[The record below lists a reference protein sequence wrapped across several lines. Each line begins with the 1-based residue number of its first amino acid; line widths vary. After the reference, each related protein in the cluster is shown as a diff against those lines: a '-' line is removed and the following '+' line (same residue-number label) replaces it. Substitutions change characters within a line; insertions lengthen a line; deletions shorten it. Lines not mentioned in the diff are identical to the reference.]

1 MQISHFLKNK
11 GFQTDYFKDLW
22 LQAGVRVL
30 MAVFLMCCASPL
42 IAASDSGRFRVT
54 GEVADSLGEAEIY
67 ATVRVYAEGDSAK
80 VVSLGTTDD
89 KGHFDQ
95 TLKKEGKYRLT
106 VASVGKALLERDF
119 ELSAR
124 HPVANLGK
132 MVSHDSSTELKEIEV
147 VAQRPLVLKE
157 IDRLA
162 YDVKAD
168 PESSTSNLREI
179 LRKVPL
185 VSVDN
190 EGNIKVK
197 GSSDFKIYR
206 NGRPNNSYTKN
217 AKDIFAAIP
226 ASSIKKVEVITD
238 PGAREDAEGVGCILN
253 IVTDS
258 ETNMKGV
265 TGSVNLNMN
274 SVSLAPHLNLWLTTQ
289 INKVTFAVSGGG
301 GYFPKSKQTEGRQ
314 HDVTEFFEDETRQE
328 YSSYYSSPNGQG
340 WFGFEGS
347 WEPDTL
353 NLVTAEFNGWR
364 WGLVDPEQRDFTQR
378 FDKDGNLLMQYGTS
392 NEVKANNYF
401 DFDGAV
407 NYQRSTRRKG
417 ETITLSYRI
426 STSDQHNEANI
437 DYVDMV
443 NFDFGYTGKYY
454 NSKLRYL
461 EQTAQADWSRPYG
474 KHHKL
479 DVGAKAVFRNNH
491 SVSDY
496 NYPGNS
502 LLDTHDDFTH
512 QTTISAIYA
521 DWRGTFG
528 KWTLRA
534 GLRYEYSYLSA
545 KFKNGSVGHDDF
557 SVDLNDL
564 APNAAVAW
572 NINDA
577 NMLKISYNRNIR
589 RPSIGMLD
597 PSRSISPTSENFGNP
612 DLESV
617 AYNNLNLNYSL
628 IKNKFNLDLNLWGN
642 VANNNFAR
650 VQWVEN
656 GKIFTTTR
664 NVSKTKGA
672 GMSVYFQWSINSKT
686 RWMMNANLSYNHI
699 SQPSPINADGTTT
712 MMSLG
717 RWNVNPWTRFSRD
730 LPWKLEASV
739 SAYWWSGGFNNVYT
753 YTKPSAR
760 NISYSIGLSR
770 KFLKEDRLVVRLGLN
785 NIFGPGTMRN
795 ESVTENP
802 GYRTISVSSFNS
814 SRNVYLSVNF
824 RYGSLKAQVKK
835 TAASI
840 NNDDVESNKK

>member
-1 MQISHFLKNK
+1 MQTSHTLSVLFFQSGSLKII
-11 GFQTDYFKDLW
+11 FQ
-22 LQAGVRVL
+22 R
-30 MAVFLMCCASPL
+30 ASL
-42 IAASDSGRFRVT
+42 LLLALLFSTTVQFASAAEAGRFKVT
-54 GEVADSLGEAEIY
+54 GEVVDSLGEAEIY
-67 ATVRVYAEGDSAK
+67 ATVRVYAEVDSAK
-80 VVSLGTTDD
+80 AVSLGTTDD
-89 KGHFDQ
+89 KGYFSQ
-95 TLKKEGKYRLT
+95 ALKEAGKYRLT
-106 VASVGKALLERDF
+106 IASVGKALIERRF
-119 ELSAR
+119 ELTAR
-124 HPVANLGK
+124 QPVANLGRL
-132 MVSHDSSTELKEIEV
+132 VAQDASTELKEVEV
-147 VAQRPLVLKE
+147 VAQRPLVVRE

-190 EGNIKVK
+190 EGNIQVK

-258 ETNMKGV
+258 ETDMKGI
-265 TGSVNLNMN
+265 TGSANMNLN
-274 SVSLAPHLNLWLTTQ
+274 SVSYVPHLNLWLTAQ

-301 GYFPKSKQTEGRQ
+301 GYYPKSKQVEGRS
-314 HDVTEFFEDETRQE
+314 HTVTEFFEEDTRQE
-328 YSSYYSSPNGQG
+328 YSSYYASPNGQG

-364 WGLVDPEQRDFTQR
+364 WGLVNPEQKDFMQR
-378 FDKDGNLLMQYGTS
+378 FDKDGNLTMQYGTTNDVS
-392 NEVKANNYF
+392 SNNYF

-417 ETITLSYRI
+417 EAITLSYRI
-426 STSDQHNEANI
+426 STSDQHEEADI
-437 DYVDMV
+437 DYIDMV
-443 NFDFGYTGKYY
+443 NCDFGYTGKYY

-479 DVGAKAVFRNNH
+479 DIGAKAVFRNNH

-496 NYPGNS
+496 RYPGNS
-502 LLDTHDDFTH
+502 LMDTHDDFTH
-512 QTTISAIYA
+512 QTTISAVYA

-528 KWTLRA
+528 KWTVRA

-557 SVDLNDL
+557 NVNLNDF

-577 NMLKISYNRNIR
+577 NTIKLSYNRNIR
-589 RPSIGMLD
+589 RPGISMLD
-597 PSRSISPTSENFGNP
+597 PSRSISPTTENFGNP

-628 IKNKFNLDLNLWGN
+628 IKNKINLDLNLSGS
-642 VANNNFAR
+642 VSNNNFGR

-656 GKIFTTTR
+656 GKIFSTTR
-664 NVSKTKGA
+664 NVSESRSL
-672 GMSVYFQWSINSKT
+672 GMSFYFQWSIDSKT
-686 RWMMNANLSYNHI
+686 RWMMNTYLSYNHL
-699 SQPSPINADGTTT
+699 SQPSPVNADGTTT
-712 MMSLG
+712 TVKMG

-730 LPWKLEASV
+730 LPWRLEASV
-739 SAYWWSGGFNNVYT
+739 SAYWWSGGFNDVYT
-753 YTKPSAR
+753 YTKPTAR
-760 NISYSIGLSR
+760 NIGYSIGLSR

-785 NIFGPGTMRN
+785 NIFGPMNLRS

-802 GYRTISVSSFNS
+802 GYRTLSVSTYGG
-814 SRNVYLSVNF
+814 RQNVTLSVNF
-824 RYGSLKAQVKK
+824 RFGSLKAQVKK

-840 NNDDVESNKK
+840 NNDDVESNKKS